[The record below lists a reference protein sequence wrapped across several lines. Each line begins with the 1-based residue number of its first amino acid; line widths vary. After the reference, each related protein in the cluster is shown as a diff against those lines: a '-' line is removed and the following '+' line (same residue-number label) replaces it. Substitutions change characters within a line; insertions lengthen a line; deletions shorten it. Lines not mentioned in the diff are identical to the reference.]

1 MTVKSEPRKVANQII
16 TVREDVSNEMIQD
29 LGCIQL
35 ENDEAVRFAK
45 TWARD
50 GLPSAEKSRK
60 MTRMAGQSESTPARD
75 ESYVAFN
82 MMMTAFAVQLV
93 REDLSKVK
101 QDIAVQMIDDLLL
114 KMVSDDV
121 SRTGLERMLH
131 DTHGPRSFLEQLY
144 YKGITEGVSGSG
156 SKAVNTLKVIESI
169 FAARLSIAKEAS
181 KLLSMQNMQ
190 NRQYYKMIK
199 DHGGFQKLDMSNTPK
214 MKFID
219 LDARDLAD
227 AKEEADEASE
237 QQAIRDLAIA
247 AAAATEA
254 LVADTGKE
262 ESLFNTDDDD
272 DSGYSGSG
280 GPMMM

>member
-1 MTVKSEPRKVANQII
+1 MAVTSEPRKVAHQII

-50 GLPSAEKSRK
+50 GLPWAEKSRK
-60 MTRMAGQSESTPARD
+60 MIRMAGQSESTPARD
-75 ESYVAFN
+75 ESFVAFN

-93 REDLSKVK
+93 REDLSKAK

-144 YKGITEGVSGSG
+144 YKGITEGVTGSG

-181 KLLSMQNMQ
+181 KLLSTQNMQ

-219 LDARDLAD
+219 LDARDLEE
-227 AKEEADEASE
+227 AKDEADEASE

-254 LVADTGKE
+254 LVADKE
-262 ESLFNTDDDD
+262 EEPLFNINDDD